1 MPDDKQVS
9 GDKSSVTD
17 FDDGEEYEVLPQ
29 SEVKG
34 LRDELKKARQFDI
47 APSKELH
54 VSINELNSKLDK
66 LIGIFDEASHDLKVE
81 EGGLTFHEKMRPL
94 LEKMNKILEQNA
106 EIAEGIVAIADIV
119 KEFKDELEGKG
130 ILSGERPAPQP
141 LFAEQPAPQ
150 MPAFAVTPAQRMA
163 PQPFEAPRMSP
174 GAPPMSPPK
183 KRLFGL

>member
-1 MPDDKQVS
+1 MPNDKQVS
-9 GDKSSVTD
+9 GDKPSVTD
-17 FDDGEEYEVLPQ
+17 FNDGEEYEILPQ

-54 VSINELNSKLDK
+54 VSINELNAKLDK
-66 LIGIFDEASHDLKVE
+66 LISIFDEASHDLKVE

-130 ILSGERPAPQP
+130 LLSGEKPSLP
-141 LFAEQPAPQ
+141 LFAEQPALQ
-150 MPAFAVTPAQRMA
+150 MPTFAVTQAQRMA
-163 PQPFEAPRMSP
+163 PPPFEAPRMSP